1 MSAFLYNLSVSLALT
16 CCQSQCFL
24 LLTCTVNNLYLV
36 YKHALL
42 NYNTDIASV
51 MFAKP
56 VAVRVCLVGEKVW
69 VLVL

>member
-1 MSAFLYNLSVSLALT
+1 MAAFLYNLSVSLSLLAVRHNVF
-16 CCQSQCFL
+16 CCL
-24 LLTCTVNNLYLV
+24 ICTVNKLYLA

-69 VLVL
+69 VLVW